1 MNYYYFR
8 GELIT
13 FHLRVE
19 LLVKN
24 LKFEFHILID
34 IVVDIENMYNI
45 VVDIEDTERK
55 VDIVKDME
63 TNIAGNIN

>member
-1 MNYYYFR
+1 
-8 GELIT
+8 
-13 FHLRVE
+13 VE